1 LRDWLIWPLLILVRP
16 LLRLVRPLLVLV
28 RPLLRCVRPLLRLI
42 RPLLI
47 PVLPLIL
54 RSVLPILELRITELP
69 ERCSALIAALPGR
82 RNRGQTEE
90 QDRCGHRRRTLSF
103 RV

>member
-1 LRDWLIWPLLILVRP
+1 LILIRPLLRLVRPLLILVRP
-16 LLRLVRPLLVLV
+16 LLRLVL
-28 RPLLRCVRPLLRLI
+28 
-42 RPLLI
+42 PLLI

-54 RSVLPILELRITELP
+54 RSVLLSLELRITELP
-69 ERCSALIAALPGR
+69 ERRTPFIAALPGR

-90 QDRCGHRRRTLSF
+90 QDRCGHRRRMLSF

>member
-1 LRDWLIWPLLILVRP
+1 
-16 LLRLVRPLLVLV
+16 LLRLVRPLLIL
-28 RPLLRCVRPLLRLI
+28 VRPLLRLI

-47 PVLPLIL
+47 LVRPLLRLIRSLLILIWPLLITVLPLIL
-54 RSVLPILELRITELP
+54 RSVLRSLKLRITELP
-69 ERCSALIAALPGR
+69 ERRTAFIAALPGR

-90 QDRCGHRRRTLSF
+90 QDRCGLRRRTLSF